1 MVVSLP
7 CDKNKGFTD
16 LIHREFRVVEV
27 TREEDGVG
35 ICAGAYL
42 VGGRPVMSI
51 QSSGIGNMLN
61 AMMSLTACYGLPLV
75 ILASWRGVD
84 DERIEAQKPF
94 NTRIR
99 ELLKVYGID
108 CTDIADP
115 GDIPAIGRAV
125 KDVYAGGRISVV
137 LIRPRM
143 WGRSERIDPDYPPRG
158 RRVSL
163 RLEKEIRQPT
173 MTRLEAISA
182 VMGSVGRDDIVV
194 SNIGVPSKEV
204 FASGDRPL
212 NFYMLGSYTQATPIG
227 LGMALCTDRRVVVV
241 DGDGSLLGS
250 SVFPDLACETPPN
263 LTVVCV
269 DNGTFGSTGNQINP
283 AYDRVDIGAVAMAFG
298 LDVETV
304 YDREGIVEAMS
315 HTGRTRFIQAMIV
328 PRNSDADN
336 IALTAEEIRDR
347 FMDAVRSRCRLSLG
361 SSGPRFQAFMGN
373 RPRERTP
380 KIILFRNNAANGI
393 KSDSPES
400 RIW

>member
-1 MVVSLP
+1 MHEQEVSDQLKSAGVDMVVSLP

-42 VGGRPVMSI
+42 AGGRPVMSI

-75 ILASWRGVD
+75 ILASWRGMD

-94 NTRIR
+94 NTRIP
-99 ELLKVYGID
+99 ELLRVYGID
-108 CTDIADP
+108 WTDIVDP
-115 GDIPAIGRAV
+115 GDISAIGRAV
-125 KDVYAGGRISVV
+125 KNAYANGRIFVV
-137 LIRPRM
+137 LIRPRI
-143 WGRSERIDPDYPPRG
+143 WGKSERTDLYYPPRG
-158 RRVSL
+158 RRVSF

-182 VMGSVGRDDIVV
+182 VMGSVGRDDILV

-227 LGMALCTDRRVVVV
+227 LGMALCTSRRVVVV

-250 SVFPDLACETPPN
+250 SVFPDLACETPSN
-263 LTVVCV
+263 LIVVCV

-283 AYDRVDIGAVAMAFG
+283 AYNRVDIGAVAMAFG

-304 YDREGIVEAMS
+304 YDCEGVAEAMS
-315 HTGRTRFIQAMIV
+315 CTGRMRFIQVMII
-328 PRNSDADN
+328 PWNSDATN
-336 IALTAEEIRDR
+336 IVLTAEEIRNR
-347 FMDAVRSRCRLSLG
+347 FMDAVRS
-361 SSGPRFQAFMGN
+361 
-373 RPRERTP
+373 
-380 KIILFRNNAANGI
+380 
-393 KSDSPES
+393 
-400 RIW
+400 